1 MDNTSLI
8 QMGYSIVTILVV
20 LGANYFI
27 KKDSKLIKSNLPKV
41 EDISA
46 NVVNTLREAN
56 KIDSSLFANSKSSE
70 AMSLI
75 TNIVEDGLK
84 KLDLDG
90 IDTKDMDTLLIQASK
105 TLADEF
111 MKHCKTTQP
120 ESRPVG

>member
-20 LGANYFI
+20 IGANYFI
-27 KKDSKLIKSNLPKV
+27 KKDSKLIRSNLPKV

-56 KIDSSLFANSKSSE
+56 EIDSSLFPNSKSSE

-75 TNIVEDGLK
+75 TNIVEEGLK

-90 IDTKDMDTLLIQASK
+90 IDTKDMDIIITEASK
-105 TLADEF
+105 VIADEF
-111 MKHCKTTQP
+111 LKRKKTTQP
-120 ESRPVG
+120 KPLG

>member
-75 TNIVEDGLK
+75 TNIVEVGLK

>member
-8 QMGYSIVTILVV
+8 QMGYSIATILVV

-27 KKDSKLIKSNLPKV
+27 KKDSKEIKSNLPKV

-46 NVVNTLREAN
+46 DIIKTLNEAN

-111 MKHCKTTQP
+111 MKRCKTAQLESQP
-120 ESRPVG
+120 LG

>member
-56 KIDSSLFANSKSSE
+56 KIDSSLFPNSKSSE
-70 AMSLI
+70 AINLI
-75 TNIVEDGLK
+75 TNIVEDALK
-84 KLDLDG
+84 KLNLDG
-90 IDTKDMDTLLIQASK
+90 INTKDMDIIITEASK
-105 TLADEF
+105 VIADEF
-111 MKHCKTTQP
+111 LKRKKTTQP
-120 ESRPVG
+120 KPLG

>member
-27 KKDSKLIKSNLPKV
+27 KKDSKEIKSNLPKV

-46 NVVNTLREAN
+46 DVVNTLKESN

-70 AMSLI
+70 VMSLI

-90 IDTKDMDTLLIQASK
+90 IDTKDVDILMTEASK
-105 TLADEF
+105 VIADEF
-111 MKHCKTTQP
+111 LKHKKNRQP
-120 ESRPVG
+120 KPLG

>member
-41 EDISA
+41 EDISTD
-46 NVVNTLREAN
+46 VVKALKEAN